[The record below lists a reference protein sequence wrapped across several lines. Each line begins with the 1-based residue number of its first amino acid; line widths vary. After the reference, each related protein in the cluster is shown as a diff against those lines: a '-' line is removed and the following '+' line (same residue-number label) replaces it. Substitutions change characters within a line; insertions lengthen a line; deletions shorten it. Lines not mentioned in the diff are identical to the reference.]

1 MILYSKWLDLPITTR
16 IKIAEQF
23 GIVKRGSTEVF
34 NNTIKSDGFLIK
46 EIETA
51 LAVGALQNYVDEPKE
66 TDLVVLWNLMLNK
79 INGIPKVKKEQKS
92 EIPVTEPIIAADSI
106 APEKPVKEESH
117 LSKVIKANAKPKK
130 TK

>member
-79 INGIPKVKKEQKS
+79 INGIPKVKKEQK
-92 EIPVTEPIIAADSI
+92 T
-106 APEKPVKEESH
+106 
-117 LSKVIKANAKPKK
+117 IKRSNPCCTASD
-130 TK
+130 